1 MNYPVIDKVFIEL
14 GPFSVH
20 WYGMTYLL
28 GLLVFYLLGRWRVGH
43 TASTWTVPA
52 MGDLMFYGVLGVVV
66 GGRLGFV
73 LFYGFDTFL
82 DDPLWLFR
90 IWEGGMSFHGGLL
103 GVVGVAWFFAR
114 RTSRGFL
121 EVTDFAAPLAPVG
134 LGLGR
139 LGNFINAELPGRVTE
154 LPFGMRFPCE
164 SVRDLN
170 LVCFGDYESVTRHVS
185 SLYQAASDG
194 VLLFLIVWLYSAKP
208 RAVGQ
213 VSGVF
218 LLGYGGL
225 RLLTEFA
232 REPDPEKGFVAF
244 AWMTLGQLLSLP
256 MIVGGVALLFLHRNL
271 RQTLRAP

>member
-1 MNYPVIDKVFIEL
+1 
-14 GPFSVH
+14 
-20 WYGMTYLL
+20 
-28 GLLVFYLLGRWRVGH
+28 
-43 TASTWTVPA
+43 

-170 LVCFGDYESVTRHVS
+170 LVCFGGLRECHPARVEPLPGCLGRRPAVLDRLVVFR
-185 SLYQAASDG
+185 QAARGWGRS
-194 VLLFLIVWLYSAKP
+194 
-208 RAVGQ
+208 
-213 VSGVF
+213 SGVF